1 MLRKLLYYSG
11 LAIIASSFSLL
22 SAGAYGAYLYLARG
36 VGREYFPAF
45 TMLSFG
51 LAYII
56 AGYAMTRVEISS
68 LRMREAVAVTVL
80 LWLLIPVMDAIP
92 FAVALGIPF
101 IDAAFESVSG
111 WTTTGLTILT
121 GQLSSWH
128 NVYVPAVS
136 AIPDTLKVWRS
147 LMQWEGGLGI
157 VIFTIALLAPPGV
170 SVARLYLAEGKF
182 ERLEASLRRSAV
194 KMGIIYVILTLVGTV
209 LFLLAGMP
217 FYDAVQHAMTGIATA
232 GFSTHTES
240 LGYYLA
246 QGKPLVLVAG
256 AIVMFLGAMNFNDHY
271 SILTGRLRNLKNS
284 IELHAQLAIIA
295 GSILFTYMVWLRDPL
310 FHAKY
315 SFLQAWFHVVSAF
328 ATAGFQAGDL
338 HITPEAYKVLLAILS
353 IIGGSAFSTAGGIKV
368 LRLLISLKSIGYE
381 ADLAVHPQGYIPRR
395 RIGKYVLDEDTV
407 RKTLATVAAFIL
419 TYTILV
425 ITMAG
430 IYPRMYDL
438 GDIAFEIA
446 SAMGNVGLSAGI
458 SAAAAPIGAKV
469 ILILAML
476 LGRLEVIAYIAA
488 LKFALRRS

>member
-22 SAGAYGAYLYLARG
+22 GAGAYGAYLYLARG

-45 TMLSFG
+45 TMLAFG

-295 GSILFTYMVWLRDPL
+295 GSVLFAYMVWLRDPL

-315 SFLQAWFHVVSAF
+315 SFLQVWFHVVSAF
-328 ATAGFQAGDL
+328 ATAGFQAGDI

-381 ADLAVHPQGYIPRR
+381 ADLTIHPQGYIPKR
-395 RIGKYVLDEDTV
+395 RIGKYYLDEDTV

-419 TYTILV
+419 TYTVLV
-425 ITMAG
+425 IIMAG

-458 SAAAAPIGAKV
+458 SAAAAPVGAKI

-476 LGRLEVIAYIAA
+476 LGRLEVVAYIAA
-488 LKFALRRS
+488 LKFALRRG